1 MKLNTEQKNI
11 INNIFGAYLINA
23 PVGTGKTTILTERI
37 IKAIKEGFRPDE
49 ILALTFTNRAAEEM
63 RSRIKE
69 KINDKNDF
77 DALNISTF
85 HSFCAYFIRSEAKK
99 IGVPA
104 DFLIFDEEEQLE
116 LAKKILEEIGG
127 FYIEKPRDILN
138 LLDNFYKYRLSL
150 LQAEIGHNII
160 VKKINPEIIAFGE
173 EYLRRMNDQ
182 NAFDFN
188 ELVLIV
194 LKLLFQDKE
203 VGERWSERFK
213 FIQLD
218 EFQDT
223 HISEYLVIKELAK
236 KHKNISLIGDIDQTI
251 YSFRDS
257 QPVFISKL
265 FKSHFKPVK
274 EFSLNT
280 NYRSNPELI
289 KVFLSVLNKMENAQ
303 TKDLNSL
310 ENKNNFKEKTVNI
323 FKAYNFK
330 EEVLWVIDN
339 IKKIKSTDPKVKI
352 AVLSRANYL
361 LNKSADIFT
370 ENNVSFLTVDQY
382 DFFRRQE
389 IKDIFAYLKILLNK
403 SDLSSAKRILN
414 RPTRNIGEKTI
425 DNIQKNGAVC
435 GLNLADFLDFKNY
448 NFNEPFEELI
458 KEIEG
463 GRLVVFDTETTGTNP
478 IKDDIVQIYAREIIE
493 GKMGEEFH
501 FYLKTNKKVGSS
513 YFVHKI
519 SDEFLEKEGKNPK
532 EVLLNLKKFVGD
544 SIVCGHNVLFD
555 ISMVIE
561 NAHRHNL
568 DFQFKNYYDTLS
580 LSRKFLN
587 LSNYKLSNIAK
598 NLNFKGATHSADDD
612 VDATIDLLFYLCEKL
627 KKTTKER
634 GFLWNEYKAK
644 FINLSSSIKNWENE
658 ISKKR
663 PGDLVSFVWEKSGLS
678 EFYKKDKN
686 FKKREESYQT
696 LKTFLEHKDDFN
708 LSNRESLQ
716 NLIHY
721 SSLIKNI
728 DFLGLE
734 NGKIPIVTI
743 HQVKGLEFDY
753 VFLIGL
759 NEGVFPFFKT
769 ENHEEEERLF
779 YVALTRAKKKVFLS
793 YSQFNDYNNPIAKS
807 RLISMIDNNF
817 IDYF

>member
-1 MKLNTEQKNI
+1 MNLNKEQESI
-11 INNIFGAYLINA
+11 ISNIFGAYLINA

-37 IKAIKEGFRPDE
+37 IKAIKFGLRHDE
-49 ILALTFTNRAAEEM
+49 ILALTFTNRAAEEI

-77 DALNISTF
+77 DSLTISTF
-85 HSFCAYFIRSEAKK
+85 HSFCAYFVRSEAKK
-99 IGVPA
+99 IGIPT

-116 LAKKILEEIGG
+116 LTKKILEENGK

-138 LLDNFYKYRLSL
+138 ILDTFYKYRLST
-150 LQAEIGHNII
+150 LQVEIGHNVVI
-160 VKKINPEIIAFGE
+160 KKIDPEIITLGE
-173 EYLRRMNDQ
+173 EYLKRMYSQ
-182 NAFDFN
+182 NALDFN

-194 LKLLFQDKE
+194 LKSLFQDKE
-203 VGERWSERFK
+203 INERWSERFK

-223 HISEYLVIKELAK
+223 HISEYLIIKELAK

-257 QPVFISKL
+257 RPVFIAKL
-265 FKSHFKPVK
+265 FKNHFEPVK
-274 EFSLNT
+274 EFSLST

-289 KVFLSVLNKMENAQ
+289 KAFLSVLSKMENAQ
-303 TKDLNSL
+303 TKKLNSL
-310 ENKNNFKEKTVNI
+310 ENKDNSKEKTINL
-323 FKAYNFK
+323 FKGYNFK

-339 IKKIKSTDPKVKI
+339 IKKIKSTNSKAKI

-361 LNKSADIFT
+361 LNKSADIFS
-370 ENNVSFLTVDQY
+370 ENNISFLTVDQY

-389 IKDIFAYLKILLNK
+389 IKDLFSYLKILLNK
-403 SDLSSAKRILN
+403 SDLSSAKRIID
-414 RPTRNIGEKTI
+414 RPTKNIGEKTI
-425 DNIQKNGAVC
+425 ENIQKSGSAC

-458 KEIEG
+458 KEIET
-463 GRLVVFDTETTGTNP
+463 GRLIVFDTETTGTNP
-478 IKDDIVQIYAREIIE
+478 IKDDVIQIYAREIIK
-493 GKMGEEFH
+493 GKLGKEFH
-501 FYLKTNKKVGSS
+501 FYLKTNKKVNSS

-532 EVLLNLKKFVGD
+532 EVLLNLKKFIGE

-555 ISMVIE
+555 INMVTE
-561 NAHRHNL
+561 NSRRYNI

-580 LSRKFLN
+580 LSRKFLS

-598 NLNFKGATHSADDD
+598 NLKFKGATHSADDD
-612 VDATIDLLFYLCEKL
+612 VLATIDLLFYLCKKL
-627 KKTTKER
+627 KKTKKER
-634 GFLWNEYKAK
+634 EVLWNKYKTK
-644 FINLSSSIKNWENE
+644 FINLSSNIKNWEKE

-663 PGDLVSFVWEKSGLS
+663 PDELISFLWKESGLKD
-678 EFYKKDKN
+678 FYKKDKN
-686 FKKREESYQT
+686 FKKREGSFLT
-696 LKTFLEHKDDFN
+696 LKTFFENKDDFD
-708 LSNRESLQ
+708 LSNREALQ

-753 VFLIGL
+753 IFLVGL

-769 ENHEEEERLF
+769 ENYEEEERLF
-779 YVALTRAKKKVFLS
+779 YVALTRAKRKVFLS
-793 YSQFNDYNNPIAKS
+793 YSEFNDYNNPIAKS
-807 RLISMIDNNF
+807 RLISMINNDFINF
-817 IDYF
+817 I